1 MFLNQRK
8 KAVDAELKSDMR
20 NVAMAVE
27 TLVSDR
33 LDLYDNVMLL
43 GGARFE
49 NGWNSTPG
57 RIDWIQWGSPT
68 LEENLGVSIDADTYL
83 YGKWTR
89 VRGVH
94 AGGLCM
100 VAASKG
106 GTYRRIESAVQL
118 LERPLRQRRPVLLGQ
133 PGWRVLQDH
142 QPPLR
147 CSVPRRLL
155 SVIPRAR
162 SVHA

>member
-106 GTYRRIESAVQL
+106 GTYRRIESAVNFWSA
-118 LERPLRQRRPVLLGQ
+118 RYDNVGQ
-133 PGWRVLQDH
+133 YYWDSLDGGFSKTISP
-142 QPPLR
+142 R
-147 CSVPRRLL
+147 CDAVFRG
-155 SVIPRAR
+155 AF
-162 SVHA
+162 